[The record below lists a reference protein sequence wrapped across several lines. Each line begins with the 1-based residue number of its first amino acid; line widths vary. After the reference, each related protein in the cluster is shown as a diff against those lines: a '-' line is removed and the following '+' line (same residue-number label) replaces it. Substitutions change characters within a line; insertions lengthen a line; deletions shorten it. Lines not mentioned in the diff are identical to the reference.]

1 MHYMNQANAHNATQ
15 DTTMQDSATHDTAT
29 KATQDTAPLKG
40 ITVIDWT
47 QVQSGPS
54 CTQML
59 AWMGADVIKVER
71 PEGDPMRHVFGDAKS
86 ELSGNPTF
94 GLDNRGKRWVVVF
107 LINDPKFRQG
117 KPAMDE
123 LLNWVAEH

>member
-59 AWMGADVIKVER
+59 AWMGADVIKVE
-71 PEGDPMRHVFGDAKS
+71 PPTGDS
-86 ELSGNPTF
+86 
-94 GLDNRGKRWVVVF
+94 NRGIGLARHIYNGDQATWMARTPCTSF
-107 LINDPKFRQG
+107 SSMPTRNPSR
-117 KPAMDE
+117 
-123 LLNWVAEH
+123 